1 QREVEDRLSEK
12 ILFGEV
18 EAGQIVIVD
27 VEGWDGE
34 GSDDQAQFT
43 FRGET
48 KPGLVPDSPPVDLA
62 SSTGPSGSSEE
73 SGENRES
80 E

>member
-1 QREVEDRLSEK
+1 MEDRLSEN

-48 KPGLVPDSPPVDLA
+48 KPSPAPDVAPADLA
-62 SSTGPSGSSEE
+62 GSA
-73 SGENRES
+73 G
-80 E
+80 